1 MVGDNMKI
9 SFKKKFIS
17 YLNSIPEQ
25 FEYLSKSQIA
35 FFIIGVLFWIYDIIR
50 SSVFFK
56 DALGIFTDF
65 HGNIEYLYMVSFMIF
80 TSVFYFIQIFFKK
93 INDFTIIINIFLNVP
108 FNLINIC
115 FILSFTWE

>member
-1 MVGDNMKI
+1 MKI
-9 SFKKKFIS
+9 SFKKRFIS
-17 YLNSIPEQ
+17 YLNSIPGQ
-25 FEYLSKSQIA
+25 FEYLSKSQIV

-80 TSVFYFIQIFFKK
+80 TSLLYFIQIFFKQ

-108 FNLINIC
+108 FSFLNIMIIMLYV
-115 FILSFTWE
+115 FG